1 MENKKGI
8 SKIAL
13 IIIILVVIILIAVG
27 TFLTIWLVQK
37 SKTPTGEVEL
47 YDDYVEGEGFVAD
60 EDLEGE
66 DMTPLES
73 GLKEYRN
80 DELGIRFGYLED
92 LQLPVDTETENG
104 TYVSTMENE
113 DTKTAVVLRVGK
125 IDVSQ
130 TDIDHIEK
138 QKEALTQE
146 LIKAETVVVE
156 EEVDGEIVEK
166 TIVPEKVSDI
176 ETSYS
181 LLADQL
187 AVKFTYTENGLQAT
201 RILTI
206 KDNYVFSLTYK
217 ADPDNYKKSEADK
230 VFNSFEFITKID
242 EVEKTELNTV
252 YINDKEYKLPIRQTQ
267 MEGLTVD
274 SKYATQKL
282 NPNYF
287 TIVSLYEMQQPKY
300 SAYVYNA
307 KASIDDI
314 GEGYVTAIS
323 TDINRGGN
331 IKIYKGI
338 ELGTTYSEVTD
349 LLGSP
354 SRQYLSDDETVLTNI
369 YQIEDVTIQLRFSN
383 DDLSKPNE
391 NSKVVSILLKVA
403 R

>member
-1 MENKKGI
+1 MSCASFVFPAVKGI
-8 SKIAL
+8 QAKREYFTSM
-13 IIIILVVIILIAVG
+13 V
-27 TFLTIWLVQK
+27 
-37 SKTPTGEVEL
+37 
-47 YDDYVEGEGFVAD
+47 
-60 EDLEGE
+60 
-66 DMTPLES
+66 PLEVIP
-73 GLKEYRN
+73 KIFQFV
-80 DELGIRFGYLED
+80 DEELPPEIRA
-92 LQLPVDTETENG
+92 Q
-104 TYVSTMENE
+104 
-113 DTKTAVVLRVGK
+113 
-125 IDVSQ
+125 
-130 TDIDHIEK
+130 
-138 QKEALTQE
+138 
-146 LIKAETVVVE
+146 
-156 EEVDGEIVEK
+156 
-166 TIVPEKVSDI
+166 
-176 ETSYS
+176 
-181 LLADQL
+181 
-187 AVKFTYTENGLQAT
+187 
-201 RILTI
+201 RILNRARI
-206 KDNYVFSLTYK
+206 PEIRDYILKNQDNYVFSLTYK

-338 ELGTTYSEVTD
+338 ELGTTYSEVSD